1 MKVIMREYFQGTG
14 VRGTLLPE
22 GIQVHVLEPGK
33 TYEVDGQTGAFLVQA
48 RKAVEEITPEN
59 VTKPVIFENVTGVS
73 TETLPFP
80 EPEPRKKR
88 GGRK

>member
-1 MKVIMREYFQGTG
+1 MKVVMREYFQGTG

-22 GIQVHVLEPGK
+22 GLQVQVLEPGK

-59 VTKPVIFENVTGVS
+59 ITKPVIFENVTGVS
-73 TETLPFP
+73 TETLPIP